1 MSAAAIPL
9 LGRPATIVTSAQP
22 KASAETADEAAI
34 LRDLMVRYQQ
44 ADGDAAAELVRRL
57 SPMLLRFLAGPQQ
70 TRHHA
75 EDMLQDCWL
84 RIHRARKSYRP
95 ENPVLPWIFA
105 IARHT
110 RVDGY
115 RRTSQVDQREMF
127 SENLEAVSPAQQP
140 EASDDG
146 EELWH
151 LVRQLPESQ
160 QEVVRM
166 LKVVGLSLEETA
178 RATGTTV
185 GAVKQKAHRA
195 YRKLRELIQA
205 ARRGEQIS

>member
-1 MSAAAIPL
+1 M
-9 LGRPATIVTSAQP
+9 TSAQP